1 MWSKQADTRAANKNM
16 TSFKNKITNRKRKNS
31 AVPATETDVPVAPL
45 TDPKQNEDKNKQ
57 AKSGGKNRN
66 RNRNKKDSNNVG
78 TDNKSSNVHV
88 TNKDAPGLTTTVVID
103 KDLESADVIL
113 RNSVQTNNN
122 AVKRYSDSFVI
133 ENNGQVVNARLK
145 IEEAAPQPPALT
157 RAVSGFFIIDQARKA
172 RRFSDL
178 FKPNTMK
185 LSNSVENLKMNNEKN
200 SVHLEKKV
208 KESANQSKKNAAD
221 KKQIKLDEQRLKQM
235 KKAEKLTP
243 LVSKKEMPVKEQ
255 VTGTENSYLRRVKSK
270 IYKTKSDSQA
280 NKDDTDSKS
289 KKYKQKKNLGING
302 SRIPEDEVA
311 VLTPDGVR
319 KPISHFDF
327 RLIRQT
333 SNLERGRPKT
343 IISQSS
349 VDETDTTAK
358 NEKPVLTKAKSSS
371 SINLNML
378 RTRRNKIMEQVFGTK
393 DVHNEFEFIGF
404 GSVNNVAGLGKSDVV
419 FGSQRSLHK
428 PPSWLHIHKEEK
440 EEKGKCLIHNLLTF
454 YIIFYLCWCR

>member
-1 MWSKQADTRAANKNM
+1 M
-16 TSFKNKITNRKRKNS
+16 
-31 AVPATETDVPVAPL
+31 
-45 TDPKQNEDKNKQ
+45 
-57 AKSGGKNRN
+57 
-66 RNRNKKDSNNVG
+66 
-78 TDNKSSNVHV
+78 
-88 TNKDAPGLTTTVVID
+88 
-103 KDLESADVIL
+103 
-113 RNSVQTNNN
+113 
-122 AVKRYSDSFVI
+122 
-133 ENNGQVVNARLK
+133 
-145 IEEAAPQPPALT
+145 
-157 RAVSGFFIIDQARKA
+157 
-172 RRFSDL
+172 
-178 FKPNTMK
+178 
-185 LSNSVENLKMNNEKN
+185 
-200 SVHLEKKV
+200 
-208 KESANQSKKNAAD
+208 
-221 KKQIKLDEQRLKQM
+221 
-235 KKAEKLTP
+235 
-243 LVSKKEMPVKEQ
+243 KEQ

-440 EEKGKCLIHNLLTF
+440 EEKVNALFITC
-454 YIIFYLCWCR
+454 